1 MSELTNYQFTI
12 KAYDQ
17 LGSLER
23 ILRVIRHRGGHLEK
37 LQMQTA
43 EHNTFV
49 LNLVVTTK
57 RSITSLQ
64 NQLAKLVDVITI
76 E

>member
-17 LGSLER
+17 LGAIER
-23 ILRVIRHRGGHLEK
+23 ILRVVRHRGGHIEK

-43 EHNTFV
+43 EHNTLV
-49 LNLVVTTK
+49 LNLVLTTK
-57 RSITSLQ
+57 RSITALQ
-64 NQLAKLVDVITI
+64 NQLTKLVDVITI
-76 E
+76 D